1 MSQKGKEEELVQ
13 TDLIERQ
20 LEAEEVIEADDV
32 QGVGAQLFMCQNPKC
47 KTQVCPTECTKPLC
61 ACEPEKTKDG
71 KLKNEA
77 EDKEKGDVCKEK
89 AEKGFRHC
97 DKRC

>member
-32 QGVGAQLFMCQNPKC
+32 QGVGA
-47 KTQVCPTECTKPLC
+47 
-61 ACEPEKTKDG
+61 
-71 KLKNEA
+71 
-77 EDKEKGDVCKEK
+77 
-89 AEKGFRHC
+89 
-97 DKRC
+97 